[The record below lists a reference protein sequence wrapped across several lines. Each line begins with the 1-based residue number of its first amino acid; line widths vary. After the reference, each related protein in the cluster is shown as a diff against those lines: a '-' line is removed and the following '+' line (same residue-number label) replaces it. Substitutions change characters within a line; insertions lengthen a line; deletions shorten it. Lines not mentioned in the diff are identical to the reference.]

1 MDLCY
6 AIRCTVC
13 LATYPIGFQRQLY
26 KECFVFQIPLSSF
39 FLRSS
44 SSCWRLFPPILIP
57 YILPPIFPSTTRLRI
72 QLLHKMWPIE
82 LAVLCFIAFWILT
95 SLDCAVLFRYVW
107 NKKKIL
113 SSWLNIGFGRNVYH
127 DVNTSQI
134 YAKDVYFRCICWQM
148 HQEVRCERGKWYLG
162 KDVEVG
168 KLCVRAC
175 MYVCIIC

>member
-107 NKKKIL
+107 NKKKSCRHGLIL
-113 SSWLNIGFGRNVYH
+113 VS
-127 DVNTSQI
+127 
-134 YAKDVYFRCICWQM
+134 AEMCIM
-148 HQEVRCERGKWYLG
+148 MLTRLKFMRKMFISGAY
-162 KDVEVG
+162 VG
-168 KLCVRAC
+168 K
-175 MYVCIIC
+175 CIRR